1 MKKIWHYLMSSI
13 GRKIYLLA
21 SIGLVIQ
28 LLLGGFSFVI
38 FHSLDDTTMMAS
50 LERMHSVNAFGAAA
64 DFHRYEANNTQE
76 PYDGF
81 KRKLAKA
88 ISYSSYFGALPAR
101 LNTLASGQLA
111 DEMVARYPEIKP
123 DQAFYMA
130 HLVKAMYWHPLMVK
144 LTDTSRQAGEV
155 GEQMLALADEIHQL
169 APGAEREAKQRQF
182 IELERHIGE
191 LADQFNAGVGELAAF
206 ALSAAMMSL
215 FVIMLLAAIVLMMVS
230 RSIIKPINR
239 SLGNTV
245 DGIRQLSQGELALKM
260 SDLTADEAGQ
270 VQKAMQGLAD
280 TLAEIVQRI
289 KGTSLTLGERAD
301 ELTGTAAH
309 LHQNA
314 SDQAR
319 VLNEI
324 TQAVSATA
332 QTENNIV
339 HSTQEALNLSTKTHE
354 LAGDGANSV
363 AQTVSSMARI
373 SDSVST
379 TAETIAR
386 LNESRARIGQ
396 IVATVESVADQT
408 NLLALNAAIEAAR
421 AGEYGRGFGVVAE
434 EIRALAG
441 HSSKATQE
449 IASMLSLIEREVTAA
464 SNSMQ
469 NCRAAAEDG
478 AHQVSQAASR
488 LNGIVEASSRTRN
501 LISEVALATETHAST
516 TEQLHGN
523 VKDIAQAASA
533 TEESSTAIAA
543 AAHDL
548 GVKMSELEAA
558 LAWFKVAKS
567 G

>member
-21 SIGLVIQ
+21 SIGFIIQ
-28 LLLGGFSFVI
+28 LLLGGFSFLI
-38 FHSLDDTTMMAS
+38 FHSLDDTTQMAS
-50 LERMHSVNAFGAAA
+50 MERVHSVNVFAAAA
-64 DFHRYEANNTQE
+64 DFHRYEANNAQE
-76 PYDGF
+76 AYEGF
-81 KRKLAKA
+81 QRKLNHA

-101 LNTLASGQLA
+101 LNTLTSRQLA
-111 DEMVARYPEIKP
+111 DEMVAHYPEIKP

-130 HLVKAMYWHPLMVK
+130 HLVKAMYWHPLMIK
-144 LTDTSRQAGEV
+144 LTDTSRQGGEV
-155 GEQMLALADEIHQL
+155 GKQMLALADEIHQL
-169 APGAEREAKQRQF
+169 VPGAERAVKQKQF
-182 IELERHIGE
+182 IEQERNLGE
-191 LADQFNAGVGELAAF
+191 LADQFNAGVKDLAAF
-206 ALSAAMMSL
+206 AISSAITSL
-215 FVIMLLAAIVLMMVS
+215 LVFMLFAALVLAIVARM
-230 RSIIKPINR
+230 IIKPINR
-239 SLGNTV
+239 SLGDTV

-270 VQKAMQGLAD
+270 VQQAMQGLAD

-289 KGTSLTLGERAD
+289 KGTSLALGMRAD

-339 HSTQEALNLSTKTHE
+339 HSTQEALGLSTKTHE

-363 AQTVSSMARI
+363 AQTVSSMTRI
-373 SDSVST
+373 SDSVAA

-449 IASMLSLIEREVTAA
+449 IANMLSLIEREVAAA

-478 AHQVSQAASR
+478 AYQVSQAASR

-548 GVKMSELEAA
+548 GVKMGELEAA
-558 LAWFKVAKS
+558 LAWFKVTQS

>member
-1 MKKIWHYLMSSI
+1 MSSI
-13 GRKIYLLA
+13 GRKVYLLA
-21 SIGLVIQ
+21 GIGLVVQ
-28 LLLGGFSFVI
+28 LLLGGFSFLI
-38 FHSLDDTTMMAS
+38 FHSLDDTTLMAS
-50 LERMHSVNAFGAAA
+50 LERVHSVNVFAAAA
-64 DFHRYEANNTQE
+64 DFHRYEASGEQE
-76 PYDGF
+76 AYEGF
-81 KRKLAKA
+81 KRKLTKA
-88 ISYSSYFGALPAR
+88 ISYSSYFGAIPAR
-101 LNTLASGQLA
+101 LNTLTSGQLA
-111 DEMVARYPEIKP
+111 DEMVARYTEITP
-123 DQAFYMA
+123 TQAFYMA
-130 HLVKAMYWHPLMVK
+130 HMVKAMYWHPLMIK
-144 LTDTSRQAGEV
+144 LTDTARQGGEV
-155 GEQMLALADEIHQL
+155 GEQMLALADEIHRL
-169 APGAEREAKQRQF
+169 ALGSEREAKQRQF
-182 IELERHIGE
+182 IEQERHLGE
-191 LADQFNAGVGELAAF
+191 LADQFNAGVRELAAF
-206 ALSAAMMSL
+206 AISSAMVSL
-215 FVIMLLAAIVLMMVS
+215 CVFMLLAALVLAVVA
-230 RSIIKPINR
+230 RTIIKPING
-239 SLGNTV
+239 SLADTV

-260 SDLTADEAGQ
+260 THLSADEAGQ
-270 VQKAMQGLAD
+270 VQQAMQGLAD
-280 TLAEIVQRI
+280 TLTEIVQRI
-289 KGTSLTLGERAD
+289 KGTSLALGERAD

-332 QTENNIV
+332 QTENNIAR
-339 HSTQEALNLSTKTHE
+339 STQEALNLSTKTHE
-354 LAGDGANSV
+354 LAGDGAISV
-363 AQTVSSMARI
+363 ARTVSSMTRI
-373 SDSVST
+373 SESVAA

-434 EIRALAG
+434 EIRSLAG

-449 IASMLSLIEREVTAA
+449 IANMLSLIEREVAAA

-478 AHQVSQAASR
+478 ANQVSQAASR
-488 LNGIVEASSRTRN
+488 LNSIVEASSRTRN

-523 VKDIAQAASA
+523 VKDIAQASSA

-558 LAWFKVAKS
+558 LAWFKVARS